1 MQLFFLILLF
11 QALLVFVFLIRFFL
25 IKRKRI
31 LIQLFTDA
39 LQNENNRHFEAAI
52 INYESV
58 LNEVKRKKFYGVLK
72 NKVIEKIKLLHIIME
87 YKSNIQS
94 NT

>member
-25 IKRKRI
+25 TKRKRI